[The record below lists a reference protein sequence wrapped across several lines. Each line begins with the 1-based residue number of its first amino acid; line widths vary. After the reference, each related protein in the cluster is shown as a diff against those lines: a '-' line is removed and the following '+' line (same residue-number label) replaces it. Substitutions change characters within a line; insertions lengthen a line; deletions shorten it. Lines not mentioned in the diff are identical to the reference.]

1 MENKETQ
8 ASYLTLITN
17 DKQNSYV
24 LEIRHAIHVTL
35 W

>member
-1 MENKETQ
+1 MKNKLV
-8 ASYLTLITN
+8 YLTLITN

>member
-1 MENKETQ
+1 MKNKLV
-8 ASYLTLITN
+8 YLTLITN

-24 LEIRHAIHVTL
+24 LEIRHAVHVTL